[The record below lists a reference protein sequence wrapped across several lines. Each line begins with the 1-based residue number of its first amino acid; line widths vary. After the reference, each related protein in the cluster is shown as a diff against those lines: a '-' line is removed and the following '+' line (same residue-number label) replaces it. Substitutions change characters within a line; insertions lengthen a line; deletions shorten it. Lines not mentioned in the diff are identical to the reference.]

1 MFHICKQAFPAI
13 TLFSLIL
20 AIAACSNSQSVEDT
34 TIESQLTEPES
45 SSATNI
51 QESSSSKKENRDS
64 TNLSAASSSSSA
76 TYEKITSLDDT
87 KYPYAEIPRIVIET
101 ENHQDIKDRDN
112 EIPAKF
118 QIWGKD
124 SPESDIL
131 ELTIRGRGNSS
142 WTQMPKHSFKL
153 EFQKKQAL
161 LGMPKDKDWALI
173 ANYADKT
180 LLKNY
185 LVYNLAERLGMEYT
199 PRCKFV
205 ELYLNDSYEG
215 VYLITETI
223 KASQNRL
230 SIPSA
235 TDAYIVEFD
244 QKYRKNEQVIFS
256 NVLTDGKPFR
266 IHHPKNISEE
276 SEKKLS
282 KHIQDFET
290 FLTSASSATL
300 DEIES
305 WINTNEFIKHFWVQE
320 FSKNPDA
327 SFYTSVYF
335 TWTDGKPIQMG
346 PVWDFDLAFGGHYNE
361 NAANHEGWRTKNSY
375 WNEQIFNNSTLENK
389 TLKYWKNNREIFEA
403 TLTEIDSLRAILSP
417 AAKNNFKRWDI
428 LKVEGKWISKA
439 VSDYDEAMDNLKNWI
454 EKRLVWIDNAN
465 ISVNQ

>member
-1 MFHICKQAFPAI
+1 MSHICKFAFSSIALI
-13 TLFSLIL
+13 SLIF
-20 AIAACSNSQSVEDT
+20 AFTACSNSQSVEDSA
-34 TIESQLTEPES
+34 IESSRE
-45 SSATNI
+45 ADI

-64 TNLSAASSSSSA
+64 TNSSAASSSSSI
-76 TYEKITSLDDT
+76 TYTKIAILDDSE
-87 KYPYAEIPRIVIET
+87 YPYAGIPRIVIET
-101 ENHQDIKDRDN
+101 KKHQDIKDRDN

-153 EFQKKQAL
+153 EFKKKQAL
-161 LGMPKDKDWALI
+161 LGMSKDKDWALI

-180 LLKNY
+180 LIKNY
-185 LVYNLAERLGMEYT
+185 LAYHLANKIGMEYT
-199 PRCKFV
+199 PKCKFV
-205 ELYLNDSYEG
+205 ELYLNDNYEG

-223 KASQNRL
+223 KASKYRVN
-230 SIPSA
+230 IPS
-235 TDAYIVEFD
+235 TSNAYIVEFD

-305 WINTNEFIKHFWVQE
+305 WINTNEFIKHFWIQE

-327 SFYTSVYF
+327 NFYTSVYF
-335 TWTDGKPIQMG
+335 TWVEGAPIQMG

-361 NAANHEGWRTKNSY
+361 DAANHEGWRTKNGY
-375 WNEQIFNNSTLENK
+375 WNKLLFENTDLENE
-389 TLKYWKNNREIFEA
+389 TFKYWENHREIFKT
-403 TLTEIDSLRAILSP
+403 TLTEIDSLRTLLRP

-428 LKVEGKWISKA
+428 LKEEGKWISKA
-439 VSDYDEAMDNLKNWI
+439 VSDYNEAIDNLKDWI
-454 EKRLVWIDNAN
+454 EKRQIWIDNAN